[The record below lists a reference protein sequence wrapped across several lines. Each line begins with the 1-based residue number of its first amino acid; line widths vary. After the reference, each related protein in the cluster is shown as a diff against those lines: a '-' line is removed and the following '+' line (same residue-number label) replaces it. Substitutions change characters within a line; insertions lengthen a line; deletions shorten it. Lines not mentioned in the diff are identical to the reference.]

1 MRKKAKKLTL
11 SRISLRQLD
20 DLRLRGA
27 EAAPEAPG
35 ETEDRRCEPS
45 IVSCH
50 VSCTVC

>member
-1 MRKKAKKLTL
+1 MRKKAQKLTL
-11 SRISLRQLD
+11 YRITLRQLD

-45 IVSCH
+45 IASCQI
-50 VSCTVC
+50 SCTVC